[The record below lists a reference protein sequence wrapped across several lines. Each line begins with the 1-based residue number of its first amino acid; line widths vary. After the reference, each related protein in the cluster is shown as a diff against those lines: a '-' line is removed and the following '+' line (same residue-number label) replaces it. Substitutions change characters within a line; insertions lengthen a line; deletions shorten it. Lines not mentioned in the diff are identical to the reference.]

1 MLSTLIS
8 ECSDYEF
15 KSSLET
21 AKPKSW
27 LKIVDAFVDGI
38 GGKIFFGI
46 TDDKKLCGIENP
58 QAIIEKITDL
68 IDKFITPKIVFKLV
82 PHVQDGLTFIELSV
96 NPGSST
102 PYYYKN
108 EGTKIAYIRNGS
120 STIEAPEYVLNE
132 LILKGTGKTYDSIVT
147 GYKKEKFAFSILES
161 DFYEK
166 TGTEFTAQDYIS
178 FGLATSEGYL
188 TNAGVLLADPNNYRH
203 SRIFCTKRNGLDK
216 TSEQEVID
224 DKEFNGSLIRQLKLT
239 LDFYK
244 VHTNV
249 RWHKEG
255 DGTVYKPDYSDEAIL
270 EALVNAIIHRN
281 YNNLGAEVCLN
292 IYDNRIEITSPGIM
306 VSGDPIP
313 RYVDYTYESLR
324 RNPSIADI
332 FWRMGYMNRRGS
344 GLAKITNSTKRLF
357 EDDKEH
363 VSFMIRNSF
372 FVVSIDNA
380 NYKSTQYSTAN
391 ERQKK
396 IIKHLKNEA
405 TTITN
410 LSAALSVDRKTIRKE
425 LAVLEQKNIVESK
438 GNTKDKVWYLK

>member
-1 MLSTLIS
+1 M
-8 ECSDYEF
+8 
-15 KSSLET
+15 
-21 AKPKSW
+21 
-27 LKIVDAFVDGI
+27 
-38 GGKIFFGI
+38 
-46 TDDKKLCGIENP
+46 
-58 QAIIEKITDL
+58 
-68 IDKFITPKIVFKLV
+68 
-82 PHVQDGLTFIELSV
+82 
-96 NPGSST
+96 
-102 PYYYKN
+102 
-108 EGTKIAYIRNGS
+108 
-120 STIEAPEYVLNE
+120 
-132 LILKGTGKTYDSIVT
+132 ILKGTGKTYDSIVT

-203 SRIFCTKRNGLDK
+203 SRIFCTKWNGLDK

-224 DKEFNGSLIRQLKLT
+224 DKEFNGSLIRQLKLA

-255 DGTVYKPDYSDEAIL
+255 DGTVYEPDYSDEAIL

-380 NYKSTQYSTAN
+380 NYKSTQYSTTN

-425 LAVLEQKNIVESK
+425 
-438 GNTKDKVWYLK
+438 WRF